1 MADFIGRAALE
12 TIANKFSPQIIMG
25 AARFRPDVFTRMKIK
40 IETGVQYQSTKT
52 IMLRKGHTT
61 QRKRVG
67 DKVSNTVGMLVER
80 KCITD
85 LAWNRYK
92 DNRDNY
98 REFAVVDVD
107 DASKFSYPLSE
118 VAMMATIAN
127 FGEDVFDCLWHGDRT
142 INIEDKTNPKWYLH
156 VMDGYITYL
165 AKDQAAGYI
174 SKDFHNFVEVG
185 AIDNPSDKDDT
196 AAYEEFL
203 KFRAGWHQNLKNAPE
218 VLVYCSEETGAAIAR
233 AYMNAN
239 GGNDKVRYQA
249 DDTYKFPEWRN
260 VVIVPESSY
269 GTGDKMVAT
278 VPYNFEYCVDT
289 ADSRNGILVQVGS
302 DDDALDIFFQPQSV
316 QGVRVLNI
324 SPASF
329 CMSNGSLVP
338 NDLAG
343 DYTKDVFV
351 VTANDATLGSVT
363 VNGST
368 PDNTVGYAA
377 NTTLELVATAT
388 GTGEFVSWSDGD
400 THATRTVVT
409 KGQPQGLMAI
419 FKAKA

>member
-1 MADFIGRAALE
+1 MADFIGTAALE
-12 TIANKFSPQIIMG
+12 TIANKFTPQIIMG

-67 DKVSNTVGMLVER
+67 DKVSNTIGMLLER

-92 DNRDNY
+92 DNRDRY
-98 REFAVVDVD
+98 REFAVVDVED
-107 DASKFSYPLSE
+107 SSKFSYPLSE

-338 NDLAG
+338 NDIAG

-363 VNGST
+363 VNGSA